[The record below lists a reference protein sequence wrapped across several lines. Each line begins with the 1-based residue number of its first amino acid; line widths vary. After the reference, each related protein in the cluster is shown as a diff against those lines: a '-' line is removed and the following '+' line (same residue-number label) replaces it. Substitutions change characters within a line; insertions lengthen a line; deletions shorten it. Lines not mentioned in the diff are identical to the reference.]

1 MHLGVVGNFP
11 EVDQGGGATARGGGA
26 ATVNTAMV
34 LWPRLAQMGGRPSYT
49 MALGTLWHDPEVGRR
64 PESCQRRWTAA
75 AEVKKGVADSGGNG
89 AN

>member
-1 MHLGVVGNFP
+1 MAVVWP
-11 EVDQGGGATARGGGA
+11 ERHGSGGATARGGGA

-49 MALGTLWHDPEVGRR
+49 MALGTLWHDPEVGRL
-64 PESCQRRWTAA
+64 PESRRRRWTAA
-75 AEVKKGVADSGGNG
+75 AEVKRGVADSGENG